1 MTPKQGTED
10 VARGAVAGT
19 SVPEQDTLPRDYRDV
34 SNQEIFKNHVLCA
47 QFLRDYSNCKML
59 ENVQPEDIED
69 ISERFTSIM
78 GTKVEGDTVKRIRL
92 RKPGNEEQ
100 ELYAVS
106 LIEHKSDVDYDVV
119 MQLLHYISNIWRDYA
134 RTRRYQTERGDWVE
148 ANKAKAFRYPPI
160 LPIVYYEGIDRWTA
174 GMQLR
179 DRVLTVEGLE
189 EYIPNF
195 SYKLVGIRDYDS
207 EELLGKANE
216 MSLIMLLNKIQTAED
231 LHRVLDMPADTVNRI
246 VSKSP
251 EHVLDV
257 ILDVVYLLCRKVNLS
272 GDETHEM
279 LSQIK
284 EGRNMGY
291 LFENMEHMDIQ
302 EERRKTREA
311 REELE
316 RARAENREAREELEQ
331 VRKQADMEL
340 TKTRTELSNA
350 LKELERYRAAE
361 TEREKV

>member
-1 MTPKQGTED
+1 
-10 VARGAVAGT
+10 
-19 SVPEQDTLPRDYRDV
+19 
-34 SNQEIFKNHVLCA
+34 
-47 QFLRDYSNCKML
+47 
-59 ENVQPEDIED
+59 
-69 ISERFTSIM
+69 
-78 GTKVEGDTVKRIRL
+78 
-92 RKPGNEEQ
+92 
-100 ELYAVS
+100 
-106 LIEHKSDVDYDVV
+106 
-119 MQLLHYISNIWRDYA
+119 
-134 RTRRYQTERGDWVE
+134 
-148 ANKAKAFRYPPI
+148 
-160 LPIVYYEGIDRWTA
+160 
-174 GMQLR
+174 MQLR

-207 EELLGKANE
+207 EELLGKADE

-251 EHVLDV
+251 EHVLDI

-302 EERRKTREA
+302 EERRRTREA

-316 RARAENREAREELEQ
+316 QYRKQAEEELER

-340 TKTRTELSNA
+340 TKTQTELVNA

-361 TEREKV
+361 KEWEKYECANTGKTE